1 MVFIRNVTDKEVI
14 LRVTG
19 RTFRFPPSNPIEVS
33 DDDFVVIKDHVES
46 LHGHLIVDQPPT
58 LPPPVSSP
66 VTPTSSSEEEL
77 VITEE

>member
-19 RTFRFPPSNPIEVS
+19 RTFRFPPSDPVEVS
-33 DDDFVVIKDHVES
+33 DDDFVVIKEHVES
-46 LHGHLIVDQPPT
+46 LHGHLIVDQPSSS
-58 LPPPVSSP
+58 PPVSPP

-77 VITEE
+77 IITEE